1 MKLWKRLRNSY
12 IVRKFQYKSP
22 RGIQLKSRILLNFR
36 KENQNKMKLGNFK
49 NKNPKVKSDKQRVAY
64 DCETSYGNSL
74 LPTVTVSFS
83 DVTSEPNP
91 SEKLS
96 KSIRPRSSLTQTTA
110 PCDICYRKV
119 KRLFSLS
126 QQGLIYFVC
135 HKCYTEV
142 YTNRSTNSNS
152 LVDLSNLVPNLQR
165 NVKWEVIGT
174 DNKKSTSRLNKRKR
188 QNKKNK
194 GV

>member
-1 MKLWKRLRNSY
+1 
-12 IVRKFQYKSP
+12 
-22 RGIQLKSRILLNFR
+22 
-36 KENQNKMKLGNFK
+36 MKLGYSK
-49 NKNPKVKSDKQRVAY
+49 NKKRKEKSDKQKFAY

-74 LPTVTVSFS
+74 LPTVTVSFK

-96 KSIRPRSSLTQTTA
+96 KPIRPRSSLTQTAA
-110 PCDICYRKV
+110 PCDICHCKA

-142 YTNRSTNSNS
+142 HTNRSTTSNS
-152 LVDLSNLVPNLQR
+152 LVDLSNLIPNLQR
-165 NVKWEVIGT
+165 NAKWEVT
-174 DNKKSTSRLNKRKR
+174 STNSKKSPSRLNKRKR
-188 QNKKNK
+188 QIKKNK

>member
-1 MKLWKRLRNSY
+1 
-12 IVRKFQYKSP
+12 
-22 RGIQLKSRILLNFR
+22 
-36 KENQNKMKLGNFK
+36 MKLGYSK
-49 NKNPKVKSDKQRVAY
+49 NKKRKEKSDKQKFAY

-74 LPTVTVSFS
+74 LPTVTVSFK

-96 KSIRPRSSLTQTTA
+96 KPIRPRSSLTQTTA
-110 PCDICYRKV
+110 PCDICHCKA

-135 HKCYTEV
+135 HKCYKEV
-142 YTNRSTNSNS
+142 CANRGKFTKNI
-152 LVDLSNLVPNLQR
+152 VDLSNLVRNSQH

-174 DNKKSTSRLNKRKR
+174 DSKKLTSRLNKRKR
-188 QNKKNK
+188 QSKKNK
-194 GV
+194 EV

>member
-1 MKLWKRLRNSY
+1 
-12 IVRKFQYKSP
+12 
-22 RGIQLKSRILLNFR
+22 
-36 KENQNKMKLGNFK
+36 MKLGYSK
-49 NKNPKVKSDKQRVAY
+49 NKNRKEKSDKQKFAY

-74 LPTVTVSFS
+74 LPTVTVSFK

-96 KSIRPRSSLTQTTA
+96 KPIRPRSSLTQTTA
-110 PCDICYRKV
+110 PCDICHCKA

-142 YTNRSTNSNS
+142 HTNRSTNSNS

-174 DNKKSTSRLNKRKR
+174 DNKKSISRLNTRKR
-188 QNKKNK
+188 QSKKNK
-194 GV
+194 KV

>member
-1 MKLWKRLRNSY
+1 MQIIL
-12 IVRKFQYKSP
+12 KFK
-22 RGIQLKSRILLNFR
+22 
-36 KENQNKMKLGNFK
+36 KEMVNKMKLGK
-49 NKNPKVKSDKQRVAY
+49 YGKLKKHGKSKKQVVAY
-64 DCETSYGNSL
+64 DTETYYDDSL
-74 LPTVTVSFS
+74 SPTVTVSFK

-96 KSIRPRSSLTQTTA
+96 KPIRPRSSLTQTAA
-110 PCDICYRKV
+110 PCDICHCKA

-135 HKCYTEV
+135 HKCYKEV
-142 YTNRSTNSNS
+142 CANRGKFTKNI
-152 LVDLSNLVPNLQR
+152 VDLSNLVR
-165 NVKWEVIGT
+165 NSQHSVKWEVIGT
-174 DNKKSTSRLNKRKR
+174 DNKKLTSRLNKRKR

>member
-1 MKLWKRLRNSY
+1 
-12 IVRKFQYKSP
+12 
-22 RGIQLKSRILLNFR
+22 
-36 KENQNKMKLGNFK
+36 MKLGYFK
-49 NKNPKVKSDKQRVAY
+49 NKKHKDKSDKQKFAY

-74 LPTVTVSFS
+74 LPTVTVSFK

-96 KSIRPRSSLTQTTA
+96 KSIRPRSSLTQTA
-110 PCDICYRKV
+110 VPCDICHCKA

-142 YTNRSTNSNS
+142 HTNRSTNSNS

-165 NVKWEVIGT
+165 NVKWEVTST
-174 DNKKSTSRLNKRKR
+174 DNKKSISRLNIRKI
-188 QNKKNK
+188 QSKKNK
-194 GV
+194 KV

>member
-1 MKLWKRLRNSY
+1 MQ
-12 IVRKFQYKSP
+12 I
-22 RGIQLKSRILLNFR
+22 ILKFR
-36 KENQNKMKLGNFK
+36 KETINKMKLGK
-49 NKNPKVKSDKQRVAY
+49 YGKLKKHGKSKKQVIAY
-64 DCETSYGNSL
+64 DCETIYDNSL
-74 LPTVTVSFS
+74 LPTVTVSFK

-96 KSIRPRSSLTQTTA
+96 KPIRPRSSLTQTAA
-110 PCDICYRKV
+110 PCDICHCKA

-142 YTNRSTNSNS
+142 CANRGKFTKNI
-152 LVDLSNLVPNLQR
+152 VDLSNLVR
-165 NVKWEVIGT
+165 NSQHSVKWEVIGT
-174 DNKKSTSRLNKRKR
+174 DNKKFTSRLNKRKR

>member
-1 MKLWKRLRNSY
+1 MQ
-12 IVRKFQYKSP
+12 I
-22 RGIQLKSRILLNFR
+22 ILKFR
-36 KENQNKMKLGNFK
+36 KETINKMKLGK
-49 NKNPKVKSDKQRVAY
+49 YGKLKKHGKSKKQVIAY
-64 DCETSYGNSL
+64 DCETIYDNSL
-74 LPTVTVSFS
+74 LPTVTVSFK

-96 KSIRPRSSLTQTTA
+96 KPIRPRSSLTQTAA
-110 PCDICYRKV
+110 PCDICHCKA

-142 YTNRSTNSNS
+142 CANRGKFTKNI
-152 LVDLSNLVPNLQR
+152 VDLSNLVR
-165 NVKWEVIGT
+165 NSRHSVKWEVIGT
-174 DNKKSTSRLNKRKR
+174 DNKKLTSRLNKRKR

>member
-1 MKLWKRLRNSY
+1 
-12 IVRKFQYKSP
+12 
-22 RGIQLKSRILLNFR
+22 
-36 KENQNKMKLGNFK
+36 MKLGYSK
-49 NKNPKVKSDKQRVAY
+49 NKKRKEKSDKQKFAY

-74 LPTVTVSFS
+74 LPTVTVSFK

-96 KSIRPRSSLTQTTA
+96 KPIRPRSSLTQTA
-110 PCDICYRKV
+110 ALCDICHCKA

-142 YTNRSTNSNS
+142 CANRGKFTKNI
-152 LVDLSNLVPNLQR
+152 VDLSNLVR
-165 NVKWEVIGT
+165 NSQHSVKWEVIGT
-174 DNKKSTSRLNKRKR
+174 DNKKLTSRLNKRKR

>member
-1 MKLWKRLRNSY
+1 
-12 IVRKFQYKSP
+12 
-22 RGIQLKSRILLNFR
+22 
-36 KENQNKMKLGNFK
+36 MKLGYSK
-49 NKNPKVKSDKQRVAY
+49 NKKRKEKSDKQKFAY
-64 DCETSYGNSL
+64 DCETSYGNSI
-74 LPTVTVSFS
+74 LPTVTVSFK

-96 KSIRPRSSLTQTTA
+96 KPIRPRSSLTQTAA
-110 PCDICYRKV
+110 PCDICHCKA

-142 YTNRSTNSNS
+142 CANRGKFTKNI
-152 LVDLSNLVPNLQR
+152 VDLSNLVR
-165 NVKWEVIGT
+165 NSQHSVKWEVIGT
-174 DNKKSTSRLNKRKR
+174 DNKKLTSRLNKRKR

>member
-1 MKLWKRLRNSY
+1 MQ
-12 IVRKFQYKSP
+12 I
-22 RGIQLKSRILLNFR
+22 ILKFR
-36 KENQNKMKLGNFK
+36 KEMVNKMKLGK
-49 NKNPKVKSDKQRVAY
+49 YGKLKKHGKSKKQVVAY

-74 LPTVTVSFS
+74 LPTVTVSFK

-96 KSIRPRSSLTQTTA
+96 KPIRPRSSLTQTAA
-110 PCDICYRKV
+110 PCDICQCKA

-135 HKCYTEV
+135 HKCYKEV
-142 YTNRSTNSNS
+142 CANRGKFTKNIVN
-152 LVDLSNLVPNLQR
+152 LSNLVRNSQH

-174 DNKKSTSRLNKRKR
+174 DNKKLTSRVNKRKR

>member
-1 MKLWKRLRNSY
+1 
-12 IVRKFQYKSP
+12 
-22 RGIQLKSRILLNFR
+22 
-36 KENQNKMKLGNFK
+36 MKLGYSK
-49 NKNPKVKSDKQRVAY
+49 NKNRKDKSDKQKFAY

-74 LPTVTVSFS
+74 LPTVTVSFK

-91 SEKLS
+91 LEKLS
-96 KSIRPRSSLTQTTA
+96 KPIRPRSSLTQTTA
-110 PCDICYRKV
+110 PCDICHCKA

-135 HKCYTEV
+135 HKCYKEV
-142 YTNRSTNSNS
+142 CANRGKFTKNI
-152 LVDLSNLVPNLQR
+152 VDLSNLVRNSQH

-174 DNKKSTSRLNKRKR
+174 DSKKLTSRLNKRKR

>member
-1 MKLWKRLRNSY
+1 MQ
-12 IVRKFQYKSP
+12 I
-22 RGIQLKSRILLNFR
+22 ILKFR
-36 KENQNKMKLGNFK
+36 KETINKMKLGK
-49 NKNPKVKSDKQRVAY
+49 YKKLKKHGKLKKQVVAY
-64 DCETSYGNSL
+64 DTETYYDDSL
-74 LPTVTVSFS
+74 SPTVTVSFK

-91 SEKLS
+91 SEELS
-96 KSIRPRSSLTQTTA
+96 KSIRPRSSLTQTA
-110 PCDICYRKV
+110 VPCDICHCKA

-142 YTNRSTNSNS
+142 CANRGKFTKNI
-152 LVDLSNLVPNLQR
+152 VDLSNLVR
-165 NVKWEVIGT
+165 NSQHSVKWEVIGT
-174 DNKKSTSRLNKRKR
+174 DNKKLTSRLNKRKR

>member
-1 MKLWKRLRNSY
+1 MKLWKRLITFWIVQKYQYNSSGY
-12 IVRKFQYKSP
+12 PKFLWIFLY
-22 RGIQLKSRILLNFR
+22 FR
-36 KENQNKMKLGNFK
+36 KEIINKMKLGK
-49 NKNPKVKSDKQRVAY
+49 YGKLKKHGKSKKQVVAY
-64 DCETSYGNSL
+64 DIETTYDNSL
-74 LPTVTVSFS
+74 LPTVTVSFK

-96 KSIRPRSSLTQTTA
+96 KPIRPRSSLTQTAA
-110 PCDICYRKV
+110 PCDICHCKA

-135 HKCYTEV
+135 HKCYKEV
-142 YTNRSTNSNS
+142 CANRGKFTKNI
-152 LVDLSNLVPNLQR
+152 VDLSNLVR
-165 NVKWEVIGT
+165 NSQHSVKWEVLGT
-174 DNKKSTSRLNKRKR
+174 DNKKLTSRLNKRKR

>member
-1 MKLWKRLRNSY
+1 M
-12 IVRKFQYKSP
+12 I
-22 RGIQLKSRILLNFR
+22 FR
-36 KENQNKMKLGNFK
+36 KENQNKMKLGYSK
-49 NKNPKVKSDKQRVAY
+49 NKKRKEKLDKQKFAY

-74 LPTVTVSFS
+74 LPTVTVSFK

-96 KSIRPRSSLTQTTA
+96 KPIRPRSSLTQTTA
-110 PCDICYRKV
+110 PCDICHCKA

-142 YTNRSTNSNS
+142 HTNRSTNSNS

-165 NVKWEVIGT
+165 NVKWEVTST
-174 DNKKSTSRLNKRKR
+174 DNKKSISRLNTRKR
-188 QNKKNK
+188 QSKKNK
-194 GV
+194 KV

>member
-1 MKLWKRLRNSY
+1 M
-12 IVRKFQYKSP
+12 I
-22 RGIQLKSRILLNFR
+22 FR
-36 KENQNKMKLGNFK
+36 KENQNKMKLGYSK
-49 NKNPKVKSDKQRVAY
+49 NKKRKEKSDKQKFAY

-74 LPTVTVSFS
+74 LPTVTVSFK

-96 KSIRPRSSLTQTTA
+96 KPIRPRSSLTQTTA
-110 PCDICYRKV
+110 PCDICHCKA

-135 HKCYTEV
+135 HKCYKEV
-142 YTNRSTNSNS
+142 CANRGKFTKNI
-152 LVDLSNLVPNLQR
+152 VDLSNLVRNSQH

-174 DNKKSTSRLNKRKR
+174 DSKKLTSRLNKRKR
-188 QNKKNK
+188 QSKKNK
-194 GV
+194 KV

>member
-1 MKLWKRLRNSY
+1 M
-12 IVRKFQYKSP
+12 
-22 RGIQLKSRILLNFR
+22 ILLKFR
-36 KENQNKMKLGNFK
+36 KEIQYKLKLGYSK
-49 NKNPKVKSDKQRVAY
+49 NKNRKDKSDKQKFAY
-64 DCETSYGNSL
+64 DCETTYGGSL
-74 LPTVTVSFS
+74 LPTVTVSFK

-96 KSIRPRSSLTQTTA
+96 KPIRPRSSLTQTAA
-110 PCDICYRKV
+110 PCDICHCKA

-142 YTNRSTNSNS
+142 HTNHSTNSNS

-165 NVKWEVIGT
+165 NVKWEVTST
-174 DNKKSTSRLNKRKR
+174 DNKKSISRLNIRKR
-188 QNKKNK
+188 QSKKNK
-194 GV
+194 KV

>member
-1 MKLWKRLRNSY
+1 
-12 IVRKFQYKSP
+12 
-22 RGIQLKSRILLNFR
+22 
-36 KENQNKMKLGNFK
+36 MKLGYSK
-49 NKNPKVKSDKQRVAY
+49 NKKRKEKSDKQKFAY

-74 LPTVTVSFS
+74 LPTVTVSFK

-96 KSIRPRSSLTQTTA
+96 KSIRPRSSLTQTA
-110 PCDICYRKV
+110 VPCDICYCKA

-142 YTNRSTNSNS
+142 HTNRSTNSNS

-165 NVKWEVIGT
+165 NVKWEVTST
-174 DNKKSTSRLNKRKR
+174 DNKKSISRLNTRKR

-194 GV
+194 KV

>member
-1 MKLWKRLRNSY
+1 
-12 IVRKFQYKSP
+12 
-22 RGIQLKSRILLNFR
+22 
-36 KENQNKMKLGNFK
+36 MKLGYSK
-49 NKNPKVKSDKQRVAY
+49 NKNRKDKSDKQKFAY

-74 LPTVTVSFS
+74 LPTVTVSFK

-96 KSIRPRSSLTQTTA
+96 KPIRPRSSLTQTAA
-110 PCDICYRKV
+110 PCDICHCKA

-135 HKCYTEV
+135 HKCYKEV
-142 YTNRSTNSNS
+142 CANRGKFTKNI
-152 LVDLSNLVPNLQR
+152 VDLSNLVRNSQH

-174 DNKKSTSRLNKRKR
+174 DNKKLTSRLDKRKR
-188 QNKKNK
+188 QSKNNKE
-194 GV
+194 V

>member
-1 MKLWKRLRNSY
+1 
-12 IVRKFQYKSP
+12 
-22 RGIQLKSRILLNFR
+22 
-36 KENQNKMKLGNFK
+36 MKLGYSK
-49 NKNPKVKSDKQRVAY
+49 NKNRKEKSDKQRFAY

-74 LPTVTVSFS
+74 LPTVTVSFKE
-83 DVTSEPNP
+83 VTSEPNP
-91 SEKLS
+91 SEELS
-96 KSIRPRSSLTQTTA
+96 KSIRPRSSLTQTAA
-110 PCDICYRKV
+110 PCDICHCKV

-142 YTNRSTNSNS
+142 HTNRSTNSNS

-165 NVKWEVIGT
+165 NVKWEVTST

-188 QNKKNK
+188 QSKKNK
-194 GV
+194 EV